1 ESSDPSIK
9 KAAEVKQAE
18 DLKKQKIK
26 AVKYLAKIGC
36 GCYNRDGSITDA
48 LIKSMDDC
56 TEEVRLAT
64 VQAISEAA
72 MGERCANCKMKSCCS
87 EEISNKLYEIAY
99 ERDENGCF
107 LEPSERVRMAAAE
120 ALRTCC
126 EGNGDMIMM
135 EGPAPAP
142 QTGGEQP
149 TPATESGGERPR
161 GAPPVLIDP
170 LPSAAPLQNAPP
182 PPPVPINP
190 PRAAA
195 PVPARSTLNPS

>member
-1 ESSDPSIK
+1 MNMRTTRLVLTVGLLLGGFDSNASAQLPPPTPPPPSTLWSFLGIPQGYRYVRDNGFNRSGNRPGMERKPPLKAIADPKNLESPDPSIK

-72 MGERCANCKMKSCCS
+72 TGERCANCKMKSCCS

-99 ERDENGCF
+99 ERDENG
-107 LEPSERVRMAAAE
+107 
-120 ALRTCC
+120 
-126 EGNGDMIMM
+126 
-135 EGPAPAP
+135 
-142 QTGGEQP
+142 
-149 TPATESGGERPR
+149 
-161 GAPPVLIDP
+161 
-170 LPSAAPLQNAPP
+170 
-182 PPPVPINP
+182 
-190 PRAAA
+190 
-195 PVPARSTLNPS
+195 